1 MVNLLKSIPSGCL
14 ENLRMDPQVI
24 LIGIVAFVVSA
35 VLIYLI
41 SAFGFKEK
49 SYEEAIAE
57 QKKRLE
63 AEQDKVRKEKKAEK
77 EKKKGKKSKDKPKE
91 KNLQQVNDPEHERKM
106 VNLEIEPEIIEPQLS
121 SDQESKP
128 KSKAKANKSPKPIL
142 LNKDEKSKVAPQM
155 QETIH
160 FKAVP
165 KDEVELLHEHGK
177 ERKTSLSKPKKEE
190 KVKIETKEAKK
201 AQPVVENMVIVQTQK
216 LQAAAPTPERKAK
229 KALGEFKLSEFYLTS
244 LSSSYHQFLCPT
256 YDSRGALCFLVC
268 ASVRPSG

>member
-190 KVKIETKEAKK
+190 KVKIETKETKK

-229 KALGEFKLSEFYLTS
+229 KALGEFKLSEFYLIS
-244 LSSSYHQFLCPT
+244 LSSSYHKF
-256 YDSRGALCFLVC
+256 FNHE
-268 ASVRPSG
+268 